1 MNIASNEDILKV
13 VLNLDELST
22 LQMAVTMEA
31 IWHLRNQVRHN
42 GSEVN
47 IISTICNAENRVK
60 EFLLVLDHEHDKDRS
75 EELTSWLP
83 PPRNYRKLNVDA
95 AISQAFTSL
104 AVVARN
110 EFSEVLKVWT
120 KIHDLCS
127 PTQAEAVAIQWALIL
142 AKDENWSNII
152 VEGDSKICLD
162 ALPEAEDPSDW
173 SISSI
178 TRDTVVL
185 STFFYNCKFC
195 WVRRSMNSA
204 AHSTAKYAAALM
216 ASFLCNKYDLPP
228 PILKACRQ
236 DWITFCSS
244 S

>member
-1 MNIASNEDILKV
+1 MEANQDPPCGSSTVQWQNIWKIKAHDRIKMLLWRIGSNALPTKNNLALRIGTSDPSCVLCGSEPESAIHLFFHCQVARAIWFGCSWGIRMDKMNIASNEDILKV

-31 IWHLRNQVRHN
+31 IWHFRNQVWHN

-83 PPRNYRKLNVDA
+83 PPRNYIKLNVHA
-95 AISQAFTSL
+95 AVSQAFTSL

-110 EFSEVLKVWT
+110 EFGEALKVWT

-127 PTQAEAVAIQWALIL
+127 PTQVEAAAIQWALIL
-142 AKDENWSNII
+142 AKDEN
-152 VEGDSKICLD
+152 
-162 ALPEAEDPSDW
+162 
-173 SISSI
+173 
-178 TRDTVVL
+178 
-185 STFFYNCKFC
+185 
-195 WVRRSMNSA
+195 
-204 AHSTAKYAAALM
+204 
-216 ASFLCNKYDLPP
+216 
-228 PILKACRQ
+228 
-236 DWITFCSS
+236 
-244 S
+244 